1 MTGRDTAG
9 SARHP
14 ARPAHGVLQKAG
26 VKPPLRLLE
35 MPRWH
40 GWSGGEEWRRLV
52 RWMESVLTLPVGLGA
67 GELMRVPAFQRSQ
80 LKTICESIATFTS
93 IPAANGKTTFNAALG
108 LATMCSG
115 ADYVEVDVLATKEEQ
130 AERLVT
136 IALRMVECS
145 PQLHELFAF
154 YARDSVLEYRPTG
167 STMRPHPAKLSA
179 IQGLN
184 GSLTLIDEIGDVPRE
199 LVVSM
204 LARIGKRPDQRVVG
218 FGTPGTSAHENMLE
232 EVRKLSREGELP
244 PGVSFI
250 EYAAEDGCSITD
262 EAQWARA
269 NPAIAAGFLSAES
282 MPLKVATMPEHL
294 FRAYHLGQPVA
305 SSGPWLPFG
314 AWEACPFAAA
324 PADGTEVVLCLWGSY
339 RRQAAL
345 VGCTIGGE
353 VFFGWQAEKPSDGE
367 LEAAILRAADQ
378 WKLVELVHQPHIR
391 LGMLRGLEELGL
403 PVVPWPA
410 DRATDV
416 ESTAALFKAIADQEL
431 AHDHDEWLGGQVARL
446 TAKVDGQGMPR
457 LVESSDDDVSAA
469 LAARAAWWVARR
481 IAEEPAADL
490 VIW

>member
-1 MTGRDTAG
+1 MEKGAVG
-9 SARHP
+9 SVKHP

-40 GWSGGEEWRRLV
+40 GWTSGEEWRRLV
-52 RWMESVLTLPVGLGA
+52 RWMESVLTLPVGQGA
-67 GELMRVPAFQRSQ
+67 GELMRVPPFQRAQ
-80 LKTICESIATFTS
+80 LKTICESIATFIS
-93 IPAANGKTTFNAALG
+93 IPAGNGKTTFMAALG

-136 IALRMVECS
+136 IATRMVECS

-179 IQGLN
+179 VQGLN
-184 GSLTLIDEIGDVPRE
+184 GSLTLVDEVGDVPAE
-199 LVVSM
+199 LVSTM
-204 LARIGKRPDQRVVG
+204 LARIGKRPDQHVVG

-232 EVRKLSREGELP
+232 EIRRMSREDELP
-244 PGVSFI
+244 LGASFI
-250 EYAAEDGCSITD
+250 EYAAEDGCAVND
-262 EAQWARA
+262 PAQWAKA
-269 NPAIAAGFLSAES
+269 NPAIEAGFLSADS
-282 MPLKVATMPEHL
+282 LPLKMGIMSEHL
-294 FRAYHLGQPVA
+294 FRAWHLGQPVA
-305 SSGPWLPFG
+305 GSGPWLPFG
-314 AWEACPFAAA
+314 AWDACPFAAA
-324 PADGTEVVLCLWGSY
+324 PADGAEVVLCLWGSY

-345 VGCTIGGE
+345 VGCTLAGE

-367 LEAAILRAADQ
+367 LEAAVLRAAEQ
-378 WKLVELVHQPHIR
+378 WRLVELVHQPHIR
-391 LGMLRGLEELGL
+391 LALLRGLEELGL
-403 PVVPWPA
+403 PVVAWPA

-457 LVESSDDDVSAA
+457 LVELSDDDVSAA

-481 IAEEPAADL
+481 IAEEPAGEML
-490 VIW
+490 IW